1 MRSRFDEIVAR
12 TDAFATEHLNAEYG
26 ELCRRMTAALARKR
40 PSPLEKAQ
48 TRTWAAGI
56 VYAVGWVN
64 FLADPDQDPHMTT
77 ADLAQKTGVG
87 ESTIALRFRTIRQA
101 LDLGRMDPEWTLP
114 SQLLDHPFL
123 WFLLVDGIPVDIRH
137 ESRELQEEA
146 FRVGLIPFIPADRLP
161 GEEDAPL
168 ATGKSA
174 TAGARSR
181 WRTAPS
187 VSFSSRSR
195 SRISS
200 RRCGD
205 ACWSPTT
212 PL

>member
-1 MRSRFDEIVAR
+1 MPPEDSLRVPTRLRPRFDEIVAR
-12 TDAFATEHLNAEYG
+12 TDAFATEHLNAEYA

-123 WFLLVDGIPVDIRH
+123 WFLLVDGIPGRH
-137 ESRELQEEA
+137 SARA
-146 FRVGLIPFIPADRLP
+146 PRAPGRGLPRGPDP
-161 GEEDAPL
+161 
-168 ATGKSA
+168 
-174 TAGARSR
+174 
-181 WRTAPS
+181 
-187 VSFSSRSR
+187 VH
-195 SRISS
+195 S
-200 RRCGD
+200 RRPAAG
-205 ACWSPTT
+205 
-212 PL
+212 